1 MTTGEP
7 GNDVRPEPVGE
18 PGLARSG
25 LAMATGTLASRGT
38 GFLRTVVIAA
48 AMGLVVG
55 DSYNVANTIPNIIYD
70 LLLGG
75 VLTSVVVPLLV
86 KAAHDD
92 GDRGEAY
99 AQRLVTMVLAA
110 LSVVAVLGVLL
121 APQIVAL
128 YGHGLHPS
136 QRDLA
141 ATFARYFLPQVVFY
155 GVGAVF
161 GAILNTRDS
170 FAAPMWAPVL
180 NNLVVIAAGGLFLAM
195 TTGQPTPG
203 HLGHTRTLVLALGT
217 TGGIVLQTIALLPA
231 LRRVGFKLRLR
242 WDWRHA
248 GFRSAGGFAGWILA
262 YVVINQAGFVVIVNL
277 ATAAGRAQGPHGS
290 GFSPYTYAFIL
301 FSLPYAVISVSVI
314 TALFPR
320 MSRSAV
326 GGDRAGVTDT
336 LAHGLNLSAVLLVPA
351 TVALVALG
359 PLLATVVFAHGNI
372 GLDGARLTGAA
383 LAGFGI
389 GLVPFSAFQIQL
401 RAFLALRDSRTP
413 ALVNLVITV
422 VNVAADIGLYLALP
436 AREKVVGLAI
446 GFSLSYAL
454 GTLLFGRLLH
464 RRLGPADRPVAQ
476 THVRLAAAALVAA
489 VPTYL
494 TARLLTAGLGLG
506 AEAAFVAVVVAGLA
520 GGGAFL
526 GLARRM
532 HIAELEELVEL
543 VRRRLRPA

>member
-1 MTTGEP
+1 G
-7 GNDVRPEPVGE
+7 
-18 PGLARSG
+18 
-25 LAMATGTLASRGT
+25 
-38 GFLRTVVIAA
+38 
-48 AMGLVVG
+48 GLV
-55 DSYNVANTIPNIIYD
+55 
-70 LLLGG
+70 
-75 VLTSVVVPLLV
+75 
-86 KAAHDD
+86 
-92 GDRGEAY
+92 
-99 AQRLVTMVLAA
+99 
-110 LSVVAVLGVLL
+110 
-121 APQIVAL
+121 
-128 YGHGLHPS
+128 
-136 QRDLA
+136 
-141 ATFARYFLPQVVFY
+141 
-155 GVGAVF
+155 
-161 GAILNTRDS
+161 
-170 FAAPMWAPVL
+170 
-180 NNLVVIAAGGLFLAM
+180 LAM

-203 HLGHTRTLVLALGT
+203 HLGHTPTLVLALGT